1 MAEML
6 KTSEQGRQSA
16 HAGLKIAEV
25 QAEDQRKRLYTTEL
39 DLATEKAA
47 VLSLKAELEKAK
59 VEAQAIRE
67 AAQAAKRAAYE
78 RGVLKTEQ
86 RLAKEVA
93 EVCRDYCSMTWDA
106 ALNSARV
113 PAKSE
118 LRKAERLFYP
128 KHIRDILTDPSS
140 AASPSFAFEQVPN
153 TQGLPVDF
161 GTSIGVGMGK
171 EVPPLASDTPSED
184 VLTIK
189 DVISQAKVVKKPR
202 DEDLAKTTITK
213 EDPPPK
219 KK

>member
-1 MAEML
+1 MEKTLGSVKEEKSQLAEML

-67 AAQAAKRAAYE
+67 AAQAAERAAYE

-93 EVCRDYCSMTWDA
+93 EVCRDYCSVTWDA
-106 ALNSARV
+106 ALNSARA

-128 KHIRDILTDPSS
+128 EHIRDIPIDPSS
-140 AASPSFAFEQVPN
+140 AALLLPALEQVPSAQDF
-153 TQGLPVDF
+153 TVDV
-161 GTSIGVGMGK
+161 GTSTGAGMGK
-171 EVPPLASDTPSED
+171 KGLPPASDAPSED
-184 VLTIK
+184 TLTIR
-189 DVISQAKVVKKPR
+189 DVIS
-202 DEDLAKTTITK
+202 
-213 EDPPPK
+213 
-219 KK
+219 